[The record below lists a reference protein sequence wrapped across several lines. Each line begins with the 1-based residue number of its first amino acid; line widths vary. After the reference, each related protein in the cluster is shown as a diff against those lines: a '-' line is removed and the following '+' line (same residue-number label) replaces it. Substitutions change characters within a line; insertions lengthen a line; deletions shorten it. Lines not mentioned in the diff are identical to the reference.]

1 MKSMDKVE
9 RNKEIVTARFLK
21 PGFEYWFSNHEKFR
35 TPFPPEI
42 RESLKEK
49 TIEIF
54 FDWFYS
60 IKEYEKAKMEENEL
74 AEMFEMIL
82 FNEAIKLVEN
92 EDQKLGISYPFMPKI
107 GDKINHSEKGEG
119 IIEDRKL
126 ILTKENKNIIELSI
140 SFANTRQI
148 WKTAFEITE

>member
-1 MKSMDKVE
+1 MTSFDNIEKSKD
-9 RNKEIVTARFLK
+9 IVTARFLE

-42 RESLKEK
+42 RELLKERTK
-49 TIEIF
+49 ETF
-54 FDWFYS
+54 FDWFFT
-60 IKEYEKAKMEENEL
+60 IKDDEKAKMEENEL

-92 EDQKLGISYPFMPKI
+92 EDQKLGISYPFIPKI
-107 GDKINHSEKGEG
+107 GDRINHTEKGEG
-119 IIEDRKL
+119 IVEDRKL

-140 SFANTRQI
+140 SFANTKQI